1 MSSHVF
7 NEIYLHVNW
16 HAKNNHPLLTAKL
29 EPLVRQRLKACTS
42 RLKPTEDNKCYCSN
56 TTS

>member
-1 MSSHVF
+1 MSIHVF
-7 NEIYLHVNW
+7 QW
-16 HAKNNHPLLTAKL
+16 HADS
-29 EPLVRQRLKACTS
+29 QRLQAYTS